1 MNIKAVVAR
10 FALPVVAIAF
20 GVIALRLM
28 ATTRPDDT
36 AMTAISTPA
45 ASPDDG
51 AWVVG
56 AGVVEPSSELIAV
69 APSVGGVIQRVD
81 VVAGQ
86 QVHKGQILF
95 TLDDRDIAAEL
106 QVQNA
111 QIAAA
116 QAQVEVAT
124 VTFDERTANLAL
136 YESIGDPRAM
146 TQEELARRRYA
157 TQHAS
162 AQLGLAKAQLQQGKA
177 DLARLRTQSSLRVI
191 AAPLDATVLKVTARP
206 GQFAPAGVLSDPLV
220 TLGQVQ
226 PLHVRVDVDEADIGR
241 LGTAAA
247 ARVSPRGQPGRVVQ
261 ATLVRIEPLVVP
273 KKSLTNAAAERV
285 DTRVLQVVFALPAG
299 ATGFFVGQQVDAFM
313 SALLV
318 ATPAATLPAAR

>member
-1 MNIKAVVAR
+1 VNLKTLFAR

-20 GVIALRLM
+20 GLIALRLM
-28 ATTRPDDT
+28 ATSRPDEG
-36 AMTAISTPA
+36 AIAAVSTPA
-45 ASPDDG
+45 AAPKDG
-51 AWVVG
+51 TSVVG

-69 APSVGGVIQRVD
+69 APSVAGVIQRVD

-86 QVHKGQILF
+86 QVRKGQVLF
-95 TLDDRDIAAEL
+95 TLDDRDIAAEV
-106 QVQNA
+106 QVRDA
-111 QIAAA
+111 QITAS
-116 QAQVEVAT
+116 QEQIKVSSVIL
-124 VTFDERTANLAL
+124 DERATNLAL

-146 TQEELARRRYA
+146 TQEELTRRRYA
-157 TQHAS
+157 TQNAR
-162 AQLGLAKAQLQQGKA
+162 AQLGLAQAQLQQGKA
-177 DLARLRTQSSLRVI
+177 ELARLRTQLSLRVI

-206 GQFAPAGVLSDPLV
+206 GQFAPAGALSDPLV

-241 LGTAAA
+241 LSGATA
-247 ARVSPRGQPGRVVQ
+247 ARVSPRGQPGHVVQ

-299 ATGFFVGQQVDAFM
+299 AAGFFVGQQVDAFM
-313 SALLV
+313 PALLA
-318 ATPAATLPAAR
+318 ATPAATPPAAR